1 MNDIVFAS
9 TLTGP
14 YLGKLLPKQVGTQ
27 NWKCPNRDIK
37 FSISQNDWQKLNMFK
52 AAEVE
57 RKILKKLR
65 RKLATNAENALCY
78 RCFSKKMTKIYRT
91 AILTNFF

>member
-27 NWKCPNRDIK
+27 NRKCPNRDIK

-78 RCFSKKMTKIYRT
+78 RCFSRKMTKIYRT